1 MQPRRSREAAVLC
14 LGLALLA
21 GRATAADSLAVD
33 PADPRFAG
41 RADLLERLTAT
52 AHGYF
57 RFVNAAFA
65 GEACRLFL
73 DVASSMP
80 EVNLHGDAH
89 VEQYAV
95 TSLGRGLTDFDDC
108 TRGKAVID
116 LVRFGSSLLLAA
128 REKGWSAEE
137 RRFVDAFLEGYRTG
151 LRGGRRGMRTPELVT
166 RTRAGFHWDHA
177 PALRQAHAL
186 IDQAPLPVDAFADG
200 VSRFAELV
208 SFVRE
213 VPADFFRAKRV
224 GALTMGVGSAL
235 DEKYLIIFEGDTAAA
250 EDDLVVEA
258 KQIRDLAGNPCVR
271 TDVGAS
277 RVLDGQRLIAYEPFG
292 YAAVVPHG
300 GKFFWM
306 HDWTDD
312 YQEASIR
319 SAILSPR
326 DLREIAFDAGVQM
339 GRAHPKRADGA
350 TDKDRRRAA
359 TRSLDAIE
367 ARVRAAIRELADR
380 TEAAW
385 REFRFRANAEHSPG
399 TRSFGLPR
407 GSFDGGLQTT
417 KQLRPTGE
425 CSRIP
430 P

>member
-1 MQPRRSREAAVLC
+1 MIAGRPAVSRGLSNRVARPAALC
-14 LGLALLA
+14 LGLALASAGAAAAEALA
-21 GRATAADSLAVD
+21 LD
-33 PADPRFAG
+33 PADPRIAA
-41 RADLLERLTAT
+41 RPDLLQRLTAT

-65 GEACRLFL
+65 GETCRFFS
-73 DVASSMP
+73 DVAPSLP

-137 RRFVDAFLEGYRTG
+137 RRFVDAFFKGYRTG
-151 LRGGRRGMRTPELVT
+151 LRGGRPEVRTPQLVT
-166 RTRAGFHWDHA
+166 RTRAGFEWDHA

-186 IDQAPLPVDAFADG
+186 IDQAPLPADAFADG

-208 SFVRE
+208 TFGRE
-213 VPADFFRAKRV
+213 LPAGFFKVKRV

-235 DEKYLIIFEGDTAAA
+235 DEKYLLIFEGHTAVA

-258 KQIRDLAGNPCVR
+258 KQIRDLAGNPCVH
-271 TDVGAS
+271 TEVGAS
-277 RVLDGQRLIAYEPFG
+277 RVLDGQRLIAYEPFA
-292 YAAVVPHG
+292 YAAVVRHG

-312 YQEASIR
+312 YQEAAIATAIR
-319 SAILSPR
+319 TPR

-339 GRAHPKRADGA
+339 GRAHPKRPDGGD
-350 TDKDRRRAA
+350 DKDRRRAA
-359 TRSLDAIE
+359 SRSLDAVE
-367 ARVRAAIRELADR
+367 ARVRAAIREMAAR

-385 REFRFRANAEHSPG
+385 RVFRKKVGEETP
-399 TRSFGLPR
+399 TR
-407 GSFDGGLQTT
+407 
-417 KQLRPTGE
+417 
-425 CSRIP
+425 
-430 P
+430 